1 MEDRFTARAIAPHL
15 HTKRLGRSLLVL
27 PSTDSTNT
35 QVKQRFGKEPEGF
48 VLLAEEQTA
57 GRGRLGRSF
66 VSPRG
71 DGLYMSILLHPDL
84 PLDKIPLLMLT
95 SAVAVCEALEHQC
108 GVWPKIKWVN
118 DIFLRGRKCC
128 GILTESSF
136 STGGSRP
143 DFAVVGIGLNLRFNR
158 AAYPELADIAG
169 SLSDETHRLP
179 TRAQLAASIL
189 NAFEP
194 WYDKLL
200 AGETCGLLDAYRSRM
215 NCLRRRITVTSP
227 AGQYPAFCVGL
238 TDTGNLIIVDQNGTQ
253 SILRAGEIS
262 VRL

>member
-118 DIFLRGRKCC
+118 DIFLR
-128 GILTESSF
+128 
-136 STGGSRP
+136 
-143 DFAVVGIGLNLRFNR
+143 
-158 AAYPELADIAG
+158 
-169 SLSDETHRLP
+169 
-179 TRAQLAASIL
+179 
-189 NAFEP
+189 
-194 WYDKLL
+194 
-200 AGETCGLLDAYRSRM
+200 
-215 NCLRRRITVTSP
+215 RRITVTSP